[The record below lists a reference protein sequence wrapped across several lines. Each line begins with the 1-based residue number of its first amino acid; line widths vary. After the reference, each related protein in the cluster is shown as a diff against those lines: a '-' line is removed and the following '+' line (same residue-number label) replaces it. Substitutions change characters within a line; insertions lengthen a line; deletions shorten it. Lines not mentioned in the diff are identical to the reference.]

1 MAGEACIRDNV
12 RLGGHRK
19 DLPGLHKDFFLMQ
32 DGSRIVV
39 LFQPYAWDGMSEM
52 QVGGAFMSLAFC
64 FLLFPSVFLLLP
76 SASLLLFTT
85 RGWMLVTGATGS
97 G

>member
-1 MAGEACIRDNV
+1 
-12 RLGGHRK
+12 
-19 DLPGLHKDFFLMQ
+19 
-32 DGSRIVV
+32 
-39 LFQPYAWDGMSEM
+39 MSEM
-52 QVGGAFMSLAFC
+52 QVGGALMSLAFC